1 MNSISS
7 STAPSAQ
14 EPAGGTHNRQAQ
26 AFGREVGSPVGG
38 SVAVEGSGFLPLD
51 TLSASV
57 RDRIVGTH
65 CANPHLYN
73 TVHRITL
80 SADQSVE
87 LMDLGGQYCKT
98 FATGQWGLSKGL
110 DPKKYTLHIINP
122 EDAHKNLN
130 VSPAYRGFKVD
141 FIIDTGE
148 WTRAVHSPGW
158 RHPDSP
164 VPTLT
169 CFSRLIFD
177 HDPLKLLYADD
188 ESISLNLYDVLEK
201 DQEYLVADAERA
213 FYAMHD
219 AVEGS
224 LPIPLTDQELS

>member
-1 MNSISS
+1 MNSVSG
-7 STAPSAQ
+7 STAPFVQ
-14 EPAGGTHNRQAQ
+14 EPLSDAHNSQAQ
-26 AFGREVGSPVGG
+26 FSGREVDSPAGSCVTVKG
-38 SVAVEGSGFLPLD
+38 AGFLPLD
-51 TLSASV
+51 TLPASV

-87 LMDLGGQYCKT
+87 LMDLGGQCCKS
-98 FATGQWGLSKGL
+98 FVTGQWALSKGL
-110 DPKKYTLHIINP
+110 NPQKYTLHIINP

-130 VSPAYRGFKVD
+130 VSPAYRSFKVD

-169 CFSRLIFD
+169 CYSRLIFD

-188 ESISLNLYDVLEK
+188 ESIPVNLFDVLGK

-224 LPIPLTDQELS
+224 IPTPLTDQELS